1 MLIFYSV
8 YSRSFRSYFILNIFL
23 LTEIPATEPPQLP
36 GRCPET
42 EHSAWIPFHGHCY
55 YIESSYTRNWGQAS
69 LECLR
74 MGKCHIYSQ
83 KIPRSYTLDYHDNS
97 SPVC

>member
-1 MLIFYSV
+1 MMKIFLIVNILFCV
-8 YSRSFRSYFILNIFL
+8 LQKLQILFISNIFL
-23 LTEIPATEPPQLP
+23 LTDIPATEPPQLP

-55 YIESSYTRNWGQAS
+55 YIESSFTRNWGQAS

-74 MGKCHIYSQ
+74 MGKCHVYCQ
-83 KIPRSYTLDYHDNS
+83 KIP
-97 SPVC
+97 

>member
-1 MLIFYSV
+1 MKFSIAANTLFYIYSV
-8 YSRSFRSYFILNIFL
+8 YDRNVRFHFILNVFL

-42 EHSAWIPFHGHCY
+42 DHTAWIPFHGHCY
-55 YIESSYTRNWGQAS
+55 YVESSYTRNWGQAS

-74 MGKCHIYSQ
+74 MGKCH
-83 KIPRSYTLDYHDNS
+83 
-97 SPVC
+97 V